1 MRKKK
6 IVIIGCGF
14 AGAEAANGLARYAK
28 TLEVTVI
35 DKNPSISFLP
45 CLPDVIGRGVDP
57 RHLSYPIAEVAARAG
72 CAFLQAETQSLDL
85 ANNTVVTSK
94 GSVAY
99 DYVLVASGSETN
111 FYGNNE
117 IQRYAYK
124 IDDANDARRLR
135 EAIDTNDFERY
146 LVAGAGY
153 TGIEVA
159 TNLRRCLAAKNR
171 RAPVIVVEKGPSLLG
186 PLPEWMK
193 QYVAENLRRLDIEV
207 RFNSGITDTAALGNA
222 LLVWAAGVKTSPFI
236 QALDLSKTPQG
247 RVKVDAFLRARPD
260 CFFAGDTACFGS
272 EKSML
277 RMAVQY
283 AITQG
288 ACAAGNI
295 ARSARGKKLVPYRP
309 LDLGYVIPLANDRA
323 CGHILGM
330 DMQGRLPLMLHYLMC
345 AYRSY
350 GWENKW
356 GLLGDVLRKTR

>member
-1 MRKKK
+1 MQKKK

-14 AGAEAANGLARYAK
+14 AGAWAANGLARWPKA
-28 TLEVTVI
+28 LDVTVI
-35 DKNPSISFLP
+35 DKNPHMSFLP

-57 RHLSYPIAEVAARAG
+57 RHLSYPIADFAARAG
-72 CAFLQAETQSLDL
+72 CSFIQAQTQSLDL
-85 ANNTVVTSK
+85 KNRTVVTSQ
-94 GSVAY
+94 GSLAY

-111 FYGNNE
+111 FYGNDQ
-117 IQRYAYK
+117 IKRFAYK
-124 IDDANDARRLR
+124 IDDVDDARRLR
-135 EAIDTNDFERY
+135 EAVDTNDFERY

-159 TNLRRCLAAKNR
+159 TNLRRCLTAKNR

-193 QYVAENLRRLDIEV
+193 HYVAENLRHLDIEV

-222 LLVWAAGVKTSPFI
+222 LLVWAAGVKTAPFVS
-236 QALDLSKTPQG
+236 ALELEKTPQG
-247 RVKVDAFLRARPD
+247 RIKVDAYLRARPD
-260 CFFAGDTACFGS
+260 CFFAGDTACFGT

-288 ACAAGNI
+288 ACAAINI
-295 ARSARGKKLVPYRP
+295 ARSALGQKLVPYRP

-330 DMQGRLPLMLHYLMC
+330 DMRGRLPLVLHYLMC

-350 GWENKW
+350 GWKNKK
-356 GLLGDVLRKTR
+356 GLLDDVLRKTH